1 MSTLVMSL
9 SKYASYIKQKPVK
22 STKEQSLESMIKTI
36 QNNSNTAVSANKTSN
51 IINK

>member
-22 STKEQSLESMIKTI
+22 STKEQSLESMIKAI
-36 QNNSNTAVSANKTSN
+36 QNNSHIYMSPNKNTN
-51 IINK
+51 IPHK